1 MSKEMSKDAGA
12 GSGGGPDVPVDVPVD
27 VTLDDVLDTLR
38 TMLVITSNDP
48 KWLRRG
54 RRITVQYEF
63 EDGGRSLPY
72 HCRSDGPKWT
82 LTPGALPDGDCDVIV
97 ATTPATLHGIL
108 HGELGGREA
117 MVSGRLRLRKAPS
130 MPMLLVMR
138 GMFNRYTKAAARG
151 TLPTGERDA

>member
-1 MSKEMSKDAGA
+1 MSKDAGA
-12 GSGGGPDVPVDVPVD
+12 GSGGGPDAPVD
-27 VTLDDVLDTLR
+27 VTLDEVLDTLR
-38 TMLVITSNDP
+38 TMLVITSTDP

-54 RRITVQYEF
+54 RQITVQYEF
-63 EDGGRSLPY
+63 TDGDRSLPY
-72 HCRSDGPKWT
+72 HCRSEGPKWT
-82 LTPGALPDGDCDVIV
+82 LVPGALPDSDCDVIV
-97 ATTPATLHGIL
+97 ATAPATLHGIL